1 MAEIFETDPAIAQA
15 AREAGAAKKELGASA
30 LTWKRRVRRLA
41 KRCRTAAMILLSL
54 ALGLSIWSLLSRF
67 VFNPFLIPPPNK
79 VFDTAVT
86 MALSGEL
93 GINIAASVS
102 RVAVGFLSGSVVAVV
117 AGLAMGRL
125 RLVNELFDPIIEF
138 MRYLSPTAM
147 IPIAVIWFGIGE
159 SSKYFLIF
167 WGTVFIVLIN
177 TIAGVIRTPLPR
189 QNAALCFGASQLQIF
204 RLIVLPSAVPYI
216 VTGMRVALASSYMS
230 IIPAELLAANRGL
243 GYLLQSSSLMLQ
255 TDRIFVALVTISL
268 VGFLSD
274 RLFRLIV
281 NTLGRRYV
289 AVS

>member
-1 MAEIFETDPAIAQA
+1 MAEIFETDPAIAPPSPGGGVTQGGQTLA
-15 AREAGAAKKELGASA
+15 ETAS
-30 LTWKRRVRRLA
+30 RRWRRRLA
-41 KRCRTAAMILLSL
+41 RRCRTPAMIILSL
-54 ALGLSIWSLLSRF
+54 ALGLFIWSLLSRF
-67 VFNPFLIPPPNK
+67 LFNPFLIPPPGK
-79 VFDTAVT
+79 VLETAVP

-93 GINIAASVS
+93 GVNILASIS
-102 RVAVGFLSGSVVAVV
+102 RVAVGFASGSVLAILL
-117 AGLAMGRL
+117 GLAMGRL
-125 RLVNELFDPIIEF
+125 KLVNELFDPIIEF
-138 MRYLSPTAM
+138 MRFLSPTAM

-177 TIAGVIRTPLPR
+177 TIAGVIRTPLAR

-204 RLIVLPSAVPYI
+204 RLVVLPSAVPYI

-255 TDRIFVALVTISL
+255 TDRIFVALITISL

-274 RLFRLIV
+274 RLFRLFV
-281 NTLGRRYV
+281 NTVGRRYV

>member
-1 MAEIFETDPAIAQA
+1 MAEILETDPAIAPPT
-15 AREAGAAKKELGASA
+15 READAAGDEQVAAGLVWG
-30 LTWKRRVRRLA
+30 RRLRRLA
-41 KRCRTAAMILLSL
+41 RRCRTPGMILLSL

-67 VFNPFLIPPPNK
+67 VFNPFLIPPPGK
-79 VFDTAVT
+79 VLETAVP

-93 GINIAASVS
+93 GINIMASIS
-102 RVAVGFLSGSVVAVV
+102 RVAVGFLSGSVVAVL

-138 MRYLSPTAM
+138 MRFLSPTAM

-177 TIAGVIRTPLPR
+177 TIAGVVRTPLPR
-189 QNAALCFGASQLQIF
+189 QNAALCFGASQFQIF

-255 TDRIFVALVTISL
+255 TDRIFVALITISL

-274 RLFRLIV
+274 RLFRLLV
-281 NTLGRRYV
+281 STLGRRYV
-289 AVS
+289 AVT